1 MIIVSLNVC
10 GSSGPINSVP
20 MVFEFKT
27 SREFTQFI
35 RNEILYLFN
44 WGHANWCTKSSMSL
58 GLHIYETE
66 GGHDDSYWSWEFI
79 VPMSNTFNLGS
90 YVTDIAIQPYMKS
103 KTIAFVARNMKPNT
117 RIYAYFDDTPVSEH
131 CAPGELNTSLGVDLP
146 VIIDGLVQTGA
157 QDLVVKR
164 TGNFGSELRSDEFGT
179 LYGVFRIPEGVFRVG
194 DRVFQLLDTVCIS
207 QEL

>member
-1 MIIVSLNVC
+1 MLIVSLNVC
-10 GSSGPINSVP
+10 SSSGPINSVP

-79 VPMSNTFNLGS
+79 VPMSN
-90 YVTDIAIQPYMKS
+90 IREAKPYLKLS
-103 KTIAFVARNMKPNT
+103 REDFET
-117 RIYAYFDDTPVSEH
+117 
-131 CAPGELNTSLGVDLP
+131 
-146 VIIDGLVQTGA
+146 
-157 QDLVVKR
+157 
-164 TGNFGSELRSDEFGT
+164 ELRSAK
-179 LYGVFRIPEGVFRVG
+179 
-194 DRVFQLLDTVCIS
+194 LDQIID
-207 QEL
+207 